1 MEMSD
6 KIDFEQMIQKQQL
19 NLVKL
24 QKRLDE
30 MKKEYMMYQKMAE
43 QMRHQIN
50 SKNSDEQK

>member
-30 MKKEYMMYQKMAE
+30 MKKEYMMYQQIVNQLKN
-43 QMRHQIN
+43 QIN
-50 SKNSDEQK
+50 SKTSDEQK